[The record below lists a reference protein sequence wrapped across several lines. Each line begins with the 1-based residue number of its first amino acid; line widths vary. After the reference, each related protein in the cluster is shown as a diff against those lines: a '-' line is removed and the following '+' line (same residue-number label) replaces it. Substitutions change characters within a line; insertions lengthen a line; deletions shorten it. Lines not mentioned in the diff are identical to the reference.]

1 MIESDQ
7 PKKPIPP
14 GLKPIQKGERRG
26 GSAPGVPNKMTTTLK
41 DAILKAAELVGA
53 DGKGKDGLVGNLKDL
68 AGNRKEL
75 FVPLLARVL
84 PLQINAKSDEKPV
97 VVYRSLEESR
107 AALRERGI
115 DPDVI
120 EAAMEPKFLREQKK
134 KEEVR
139 AALRERGID
148 PDILEAA
155 PDVLAAIGLK
165 LLEYK
170 KPDPV
175 P

>member
-1 MIESDQ
+1 MPQ
-7 PKKPIPP
+7 RRCHYGTKPA
-14 GLKPIQKGERRG
+14 GTDHRRQRSRG
-26 GSAPGVPNKMTTTLK
+26 PH
-41 DAILKAAELVGA
+41 
-53 DGKGKDGLVGNLKDL
+53 
-68 AGNRKEL
+68 
-75 FVPLLARVL
+75 AREWL
-84 PLQINAKSDEKPV
+84 NAKSDEKPV
-97 VVYRSLEESR
+97 VVYKSLEETR
-107 AALRERGI
+107 AALRERGM

-120 EAAMEPKFLREQKK
+120 EAAMEPKFLRDEKK

-139 AALRERGID
+139 GALRERGID

>member
-26 GSAPGVPNKMTTTLK
+26 GRAPGVPNKMTTTLK

-53 DGKGKDGLVGNLKDL
+53 DGKGKDGLVGYLKDL

-84 PLQINAKSDEKPV
+84 PL
-97 VVYRSLEESR
+97 
-107 AALRERGI
+107 
-115 DPDVI
+115 
-120 EAAMEPKFLREQKK
+120 
-134 KEEVR
+134 
-139 AALRERGID
+139 
-148 PDILEAA
+148 
-155 PDVLAAIGLK
+155 
-165 LLEYK
+165 
-170 KPDPV
+170 
-175 P
+175 